1 MISQL
6 TALAESTDRV
16 SPQHIR
22 VENRSLAFK
31 AANEALSFIDDLGL
45 IHVAMDSKASVRLV
59 PKSAKHAG
67 VD

>member
-6 TALAESTDRV
+6 TAFAASADRV
-16 SPQHIR
+16 SPQQIR

-31 AANEALSFIDDLGL
+31 AANEALSFIDDPRL
-45 IHVAMDSKASVRLV
+45 IHVAMDPKASVQLV

-67 VD
+67 VG